1 MGAIGGAIAG
11 GFVLLPALGARRSAI
26 AVAAVYLLCAAL
38 VRAGGTVGWRPAAW
52 AGVAAAA
59 FLAGAARLPDPMQA
73 SHVRRHG
80 DEMQEFWRE
89 EGIQATVSV
98 HANQFHRTLFID
110 GLHQANDT
118 HEMVTLHR
126 EIGLLGMVLHADPRQ
141 VLVVG
146 LGGGAT
152 AGAVTQYPNSR
163 IQIVEL
169 SSGVTRAAPFFS
181 HVTYGVL
188 TQPNVTLRI
197 DDGRSF
203 LRYNRG
209 AFDVITA
216 DIIQPI
222 QAGAGNLYSRE
233 YFELAR
239 AALND
244 GGLAVQWIGHRTELH
259 YKAIM
264 RTFLEVFPEAS
275 LWIDGHVMIGAL
287 RPVTISKAR
296 FDAQRSDPRT
306 RKALDDVGLT
316 DFEVLKSWY
325 RANADQMRA
334 FSGDGEMLTD
344 DRPLL
349 EYYRSLPSGDR
360 PLDLQ
365 SLRSDVAALV
375 EQ

>member
-1 MGAIGGAIAG
+1 M
-11 GFVLLPALGARRSAI
+11 PWR
-26 AVAAVYLLCAAL
+26 AVAW
-38 VRAGGTVGWRPAAW
+38 T
-52 AGVAAAA
+52 AAAPPA
-59 FLAGAARLPDPMQA
+59 FVALAPRRPDTKQAAFA
-73 SHVRRHG
+73 RRHG
-80 DEMQEFWRE
+80 NEMREFWRD
-89 EGIQATVSV
+89 EGIQASISV

-126 EIGLLGMVLHADPRQ
+126 AIGHLGMVLHDNPTR

-152 AGAVTQYPNSR
+152 AGAVSQYPKSR

-169 SSGVTRAAPFFS
+169 SESVTRAAPFFA

-188 TQPNVTLRI
+188 TQPNVSLRI

-203 LRYNRG
+203 LRQNAS

-222 QAGAGNLYSRE
+222 HAGAGNLYSRE
-233 YFELAR
+233 YFTLAR
-239 AALND
+239 AALAG

-259 YKAIM
+259 YKLIM
-264 RTFLEVFPEAS
+264 RTFLEVFPDAS
-275 LWIDGHVMIGAL
+275 LWLDGHVMVGSVG
-287 RPVTISKAR
+287 RVTLSSSR
-296 FDAQRSDPRT
+296 FEAHRSDPRT
-306 RKALDDVGLT
+306 RSALDDVGLT
-316 DFEVLKSWY
+316 DFDVLKSWY
-325 RANADQMRA
+325 RANADQMRT
-334 FSGDGEMLTD
+334 FVGEGPILTD

-349 EYYRSLPSGDR
+349 EYYRSVPAGDR

-365 SLRSDVAALV
+365 SLRSDVSRIL
-375 EQ
+375 EPR